1 MRKQRKSPAQ
11 KKRLAYRKDHI
22 LRVEYP
28 NAFRRYWPRRKAQ
41 ASQKE
46 RRQVRRLL
54 DDLVPDQNTEARMD
68 MPLRPVR
75 RDRVRKWPGSAIPLG
90 EHVPHRHYMRVY
102 RTAWNFF
109 KIPYDPTHHK
119 ARFIAFLEQIT
130 QEKTAHTAKVAA
142 MFQEL
147 LHPPAYISDAQYST
161 RLDRRSRWLQAFVAD
176 EPEWGTRLQAW
187 IAETKEEPQL

>member
-1 MRKQRKSPAQ
+1 MRKQRKSPAE
-11 KKRLAYRKDHI
+11 KKQSAYKKDHV

-46 RRQVRRLL
+46 RRQVRRLIS
-54 DDLVPDQNTEARMD
+54 DLTPAQNAEARLD

-75 RDRVRKWPGSAIPLG
+75 RDQVRKWSRSALPLG
-90 EHVPHRHYMRVY
+90 EHISHRQYMRVY

-109 KIPYDPTHHK
+109 KTPYDPTRHK
-119 ARFIAFLEQIT
+119 VQFIAFLAQII
-130 QEKTAHTAKVAA
+130 QEKTTHTSKIAA

-147 LHPPAYISDAQYST
+147 LHPPACLSDPQYSS
-161 RLDRRSRWLQAFVAD
+161 RLDRRSQWLQAFVAD
-176 EPEWGTRLQAW
+176 EPAWSARLQVW
-187 IAETKEEPQL
+187 IAENTKGPHL